1 MAKAKDEDID
11 VVLDTPE
18 TSDENIE
25 VVSAEETPKAE
36 AAPAP
41 ASDPIDDSINEL
53 KRRLDAEQR
62 ARYDA
67 ERRANEASKQ
77 FNQARSQVD
86 DTNIQLIDSAMNML
100 KMETDN
106 LKAHYRDAMSAGD
119 YDKASEIQ
127 VAMSS
132 NAAKTLQLEQGKAA
146 MEQQAKQ
153 PREPEIRPVSPPA
166 DPVEAFA
173 SQLSPRSAEWIRRN
187 PQCVTDQRLFNKMM
201 AAHQL
206 ALADGIAADSDDYF
220 RSVEGTLG
228 FNKAPVVDEAVS
240 AAAAPTQRRQSAPAA
255 APVSR
260 GTGSSNVVRISNEE
274 REMAR
279 MMGMTDKEYALNK
292 QALQKEGKLTH

>member
-1 MAKAKDEDID
+1 MAKEKDEDID

-18 TSDENIE
+18 EAEDNIE
-25 VVSAEETPKAE
+25 VVSTEEAPKVE
-36 AAPAP
+36 AAAAP
-41 ASDPIDDSINEL
+41 VPNPIDDSINEL

-67 ERRANEASKQ
+67 ERRANEASQ
-77 FNQARSQVD
+77 QVTQARSQVD

-106 LKAHYRDAMSAGD
+106 LKASYRDAMSVGD
-119 YDKASEIQ
+119 YDRASEIQ

-153 PREPEIRPVSPPA
+153 PRQPEIRPVAPPA

-173 SQLSPRSAEWIRRN
+173 SQLSPRSAEWVRRN
-187 PQCVTDQRLFNKMM
+187 PQCVTDQRMYNKMM

-206 ALADGIAADSDDYF
+206 ALADGIPADSDDYF
-220 RSVEGTLG
+220 RSVESTLG

-260 GTGSSNVVRISNEE
+260 GSGSSNVVRISNEE